1 MEKVQTLL
9 DDLKIPE
16 SGTDLFNELFNA
28 EENNKPKKQ
37 EENKQDEQDQKV
49 AKKS

>member
-28 EENNKPKKQ
+28 EENKPKKQ
-37 EENKQDEQDQKV
+37 RRK
-49 AKKS
+49 